1 MSASLILIE
10 MAGAVALLLWATRLV
25 QNGVQRAFGH
35 VLKDVLRKALGSPF
49 GAAAAGAGL
58 AMALQ
63 SATAVA
69 VIVTGF
75 VGAGFVSVVRGITAL
90 LGADLGSAVVA
101 LVLRLDLS
109 LLMPVLLLVGLILY
123 RRATGGQG
131 TARGKE
137 IAKILLGIGLI
148 LLSLRLIGNAAAPLR
163 DSALL
168 PAALGFLA
176 DDWLSAFLLAA
187 LFTLLLHSSIAAV
200 LVLAAMAQQGL
211 MPTALLLP
219 LVLGVNAGAAIIPWY
234 LMRGQDVLARQV
246 PLANLV
252 LRGGGAVLGLI
263 VLLTLQPGPD
273 ELAFVIGPEAD
284 GAKFV
289 IMHVALNGAL
299 LFAGMVLATPLA
311 RGLQLV
317 LRQSAASANAALE
330 KRPSSLNETD
340 LGMPTVALANA
351 QREMTVIC
359 GLIESMLGHLPD
371 LYNTPKPEVLNAL
384 RELDDEVDALHTEIK
399 LYVARI
405 PSDVMDMSE
414 TARADEI
421 LSATIKLEQIS
432 DIITRNLLTKAEK
445 KSGRGVHFSD
455 EGWAEITSIHAEVMI
470 NARRAYAALFSGD
483 IEMARLLVRSKQHL
497 RCLEQQ
503 SEANHLSRLRAGD
516 VQARETSTMHVDTIR
531 DLKEINSLFVAVTYP
546 MLEREGLLSSSR
558 LVE

>member
-10 MAGAVALLLWATRLV
+10 MAGAVALLLWATRLI

-69 VIVTGF
+69 VIVAGF

-137 IAKILLGIGLI
+137 IAKILLGVGLI

-176 DDWLSAFLLAA
+176 NDWLSAFLLAA

-200 LVLAAMAQQGL
+200 LVLAAMAQQGF
-211 MPTALLLP
+211 MPSALILP

-273 ELAFVIGPEAD
+273 ELAFLIGPEAD
-284 GAKFV
+284 GATFV

-299 LFAGMVLATPLA
+299 LLVGMILATPLA

-317 LRQSAASANAALE
+317 LRQNAASANASLE
-330 KRPSSLNETD
+330 KRLSSLNETD
-340 LGMPTVALANA
+340 LGLPSVALANA

-371 LYNTPKPEVLNAL
+371 LYNTPKPEVLTAL
-384 RELDDEVDALHTEIK
+384 RALDDEVDALHTEIK

-405 PSDVMDMSE
+405 PSDVMDISE

-445 KSGRGVHFSD
+445 KSDRGVHFSD
-455 EGWAEITSIHAEVMI
+455 EGWAEITAIHAEVMI

>member
-10 MAGAVALLLWATRLV
+10 MAGAVALLLWATRLI

-35 VLKDVLRKALGSPF
+35 VLKGVLRKALGSPF
-49 GAAAAGAGL
+49 GSAAAGAGL
-58 AMALQ
+58 AMAMQ

-69 VIVTGF
+69 VIVAGF

-137 IAKILLGIGLI
+137 IAKILLGVGLI

-168 PAALGFLA
+168 PTALGFLA

-211 MPTALLLP
+211 MPAALILP
-219 LVLGVNAGAAIIPWY
+219 LVLGVNAGASIIPWY
-234 LMRGQDVLARQV
+234 LMRGQDFLARQV

-263 VLLTLQPGPD
+263 ILLAFQPGPD
-273 ELAFVIGPEAD
+273 ELDFLLGQEAD
-284 GAKFV
+284 GATFV
-289 IMHVALNGAL
+289 VIHVALNGAFL
-299 LFAGMVLATPLA
+299 LVGLVLATPLA

-317 LRQSAASANAALE
+317 PRQSAASGNAALE
-330 KRPSSLNETD
+330 KRRSSLNDTD
-340 LGMPTVALANA
+340 LGMPSVALANA

-371 LYNTPKPEVLNAL
+371 LYNTPKPEVLTAL
-384 RELDDEVDALHTEIK
+384 RELDEEVDALHTEIK

-405 PSDVMDMSE
+405 PSDVMDISE

-432 DIITRNLLTKAEK
+432 DIITRNLLAKAEK
-445 KSGRGVHFSD
+445 KSGRGVHFSE
-455 EGWAEITSIHAEVMI
+455 EGWAEITAIHAEVMT

-497 RCLEQQ
+497 RSLEQQ